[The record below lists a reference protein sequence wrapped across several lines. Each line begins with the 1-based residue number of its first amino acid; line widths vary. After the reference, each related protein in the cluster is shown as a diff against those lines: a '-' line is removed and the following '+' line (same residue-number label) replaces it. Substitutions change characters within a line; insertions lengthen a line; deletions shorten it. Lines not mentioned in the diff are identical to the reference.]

1 MPKTAATQAA
11 AVIQATTTTT
21 TRATRATLL
30 MRTLE
35 PHKNMSFN
43 IFTRRRCCLLLTRQ
57 TKHEPKTRKTRAMR
71 VA

>member
-11 AVIQATTTTT
+11 AVIQATTT